1 MEDSKFRLKIII
13 PDKDGTIKDEEFTQ
27 SVQEY
32 LKKDMPIFTLKH
44 ENEMVF
50 PFSDI
55 SGIIDGCEKCDD
67 GRLYAEVR
75 TSPTFD
81 GKLAAEL
88 IEKFTGKMVLTPN
101 GFCKKED
108 GVISD
113 LEIVSFILDKI
124 ENYNKQ

>member
-1 MEDSKFRLKIII
+1 MEESKIRLEIIK
-13 PDKDGTIKDEEFTQ
+13 PDKNGTIKDKEFIQ
-27 SVQEY
+27 SVEKY
-32 LKKDMPIFTLKH
+32 LKKDVPIFTLKH
-44 ENEMVF
+44 KNEMFF

-55 SGIIDGCEKCDD
+55 AGVIDGCEKCDD

-88 IEKFTGKMVLTPN
+88 IEKFQEKMVLTPN

-113 LEIVSFILDKI
+113 FEIVSFSLDKI
-124 ENYNKQ
+124 

>member
-27 SVQEY
+27 SVQKY

-44 ENEMVF
+44 ENEIVF

-55 SGIIDGCEKCDD
+55 SGTIDGCEKCDD
-67 GRLYAEVR
+67 GIFYAEVR

-81 GKLAAEL
+81 GKLATEL
-88 IEKFTGKMVLTPN
+88 IEKFPGKMVLTPN
-101 GFCKKED
+101 GFCKKEN
-108 GVISD
+108 GIISD
-113 LEIVSFILDKI
+113 LEIVSFSLDKI
-124 ENYNKQ
+124 E